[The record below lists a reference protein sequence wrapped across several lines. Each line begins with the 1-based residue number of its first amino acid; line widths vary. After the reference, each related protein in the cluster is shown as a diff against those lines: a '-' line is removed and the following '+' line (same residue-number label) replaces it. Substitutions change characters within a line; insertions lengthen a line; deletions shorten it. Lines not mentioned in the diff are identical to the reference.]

1 MIRVF
6 GDLQSGNCLKVK
18 WLLDYLG
25 RPYEWEHVDVLGGGA
40 RTEAFRQM
48 NPAGQV
54 PVVSLD
60 DGRTIAQSNAIVLY
74 FCEDS
79 PLLPTDPYARAKMLE
94 WLFWEQYSHE
104 PCLAVRR
111 FQKVYLGKTD
121 DEIDPA
127 LLERGNAALRR
138 MEAHLQDR
146 RWLVDDRSAADLCLL
161 PYTALAPQGG
171 YDLTRFPAV
180 RDWVFRALEAFGADI
195 DVDRAQSRI

>member
-25 RPYEWEHVDVLGGGA
+25 HYHEWEHVDVLAGGA
-40 RTEAFRQM
+40 RTKAFRQM

-54 PVVSLD
+54 PVVCLD

-79 PLLPTDPYARAKMLE
+79 PLLPTDAYARAKVLE

-104 PCLAVRR
+104 PSLAVRR

-127 LLERGNAALRR
+127 LLERGNAALAR
-138 MEAHLQDR
+138 MDAHLQDR
-146 RWLVDDRSAADLCLL
+146 RWLVDDLSAADLCLL
-161 PYTALAPQGG
+161 PYTSLAPQGG

-180 RDWVFRALEAFGADI
+180 RDWVCRALEAFGADL
-195 DVDRAQSRI
+195 DADRA

>member
-1 MIRVF
+1 MVRVF

-25 RPYEWEHVDVLGGGA
+25 HRYAWEHIDVLAGGA
-40 RTEAFRQM
+40 RTKAFQQM

-54 PVVSLD
+54 PVVRFN

-74 FCEDS
+74 FCENSSLFPSDV
-79 PLLPTDPYARAKMLE
+79 YARAKVLE

-111 FQKVYLGKTD
+111 FQKVYLGKMD

-127 LLERGNAALRR
+127 LLERGNGALRR

-146 RWLVDDRSAADLCLL
+146 QWLVDDLSAADLCLL

-180 RDWVFRALEAFGADI
+180 RDWVFRALDAFGADI
-195 DVDRAQSRI
+195 AVDRV